1 MKKILTSLGLSMLV
15 LSSCGTGK
23 KVEVSDKYNYH
34 EIVECDIPVA
44 KRFDRIPNGRQ
55 GHPYD
60 RNYLHIINREAG
72 EANLFFILKP
82 DKRLKKRF
90 SDYAHKKSYEE
101 VASKYGNFKIY
112 KSDFHNP
119 VTKSLISVTYT
130 LMGERINKKNFKT
143 FISFNAPTEAQAKEE
158 LDYLLDY
165 CQQTWRKSKKEGGE

>member
-1 MKKILTSLGLSMLV
+1 MLV
-15 LSSCGTGK
+15 LGSCGTEK

-44 KRFDRIPNGRQ
+44 KRFDRLFWKQ
-55 GHPYD
+55 GKNLYD
-60 RNYLHIINREAG
+60 RSYAHVINEEEA
-72 EANLFFILKP
+72 EMNAFYILKP

-101 VASKYGNFKIY
+101 VESKYGNFKIY